1 MYLYSMR
8 DNSQILQSMRSLLKP
23 GGFRSSG
30 TTFHRAAPNRFIDV
44 INLQGGV
51 RSLAGRCAVNLGI
64 YIPEYEVVPG
74 RAASPPKEYDCVIRA
89 RLSKLV
95 FGEDVWFDCT
105 DPGAAELISNL
116 LSSHG
121 LPWFERL
128 STLDVIAEELKAG
141 RLSNE
146 VGWGMRATILKGAGE
161 TEAAR
166 SFLRGLQ
173 GPSPDIIGA
182 LAARI
187 GIDLN

>member
-1 MYLYSMR
+1 
-8 DNSQILQSMRSLLKP
+8 MRSLLKLR
-23 GGFRSSG
+23 GFKSSG
-30 TTFHRAAPNRFIDV
+30 TTFHSAAPNQFIDV

-74 RAASPPKEYDCVIRA
+74 KVASPHKEYDCVIRA
-89 RLSKLV
+89 RLSTLV
-95 FGEDVWFDCT
+95 FGEDVWFDCS

-128 STLDVIAEELKAG
+128 STLAAVAEELKAG
-141 RLSNE
+141 RLSNR
-146 VGWGMRATILKGAGE
+146 VGWGMHAAILKDAGE
-161 TEAAR
+161 TETAR

-173 GPSPDIIGA
+173 GPSATIIEA
-182 LAARI
+182 FAASI